1 MKKNIMIFLSVIFIF
16 MISLT
21 KAKAYDNSN
30 VYIDYNNI
38 DFLSYIESIQE
49 QIDYVINDCDI
60 LYDDYMVRLNVID
73 TNNTTGQLLV
83 CYELNNQ
90 QTYNLGF
97 YSNRSGYTTSLKF
110 TNNGTINRRHYINNP
125 GYDFPFDIGTATS
138 SSDINFYSI
147 PNTTSKPYSSID
159 YFDSY
164 LDISNLS
171 FSLSGYILLYSTL
184 DLHYNNYN
192 EYTSHL
198 YVNSVEIGHGDVI
211 PLPFSQVEDPPEIN
225 FIAKYNIYHT
235 RMSLL
240 IDIESNIYTNQ
251 YSYDGLTWIDIPP
264 NSSMTLYFEKNGFII
279 ARIYDSER
287 DKIINSATF
296 NITQIQTFYNELDEI
311 NNKFDNEDL
320 TNPTGFMQM
329 INTFT
334 TDIGDSVAVITIL
347 STYTWNSLNGYIK
360 YFILSIG
367 FIVLIVALIKL
378 FLKGK

>member
-21 KAKAYDNSN
+21 KVHAYNSTN
-30 VYIDYNNI
+30 FYLNYNNET
-38 DFLSYIESIQE
+38 FLQNLETKIIPYFE
-49 QIDYVINDCDI
+49 DVKNDCSNYYNDYIIGVRNLDI
-60 LYDDYMVRLNVID
+60 TPSGNY
-73 TNNTTGQLLV
+73 QFV
-83 CYELNNQ
+83 CYSFDNLNKDL
-90 QTYNLGF
+90 YYF
-97 YSNRSGYTTSLKF
+97 NRSGYLKALTYAGTSYTINAREYNSLGVYMQNENWTNWYQLMQVYTETTNIYYIEDQYFQNSLKI
-110 TNNGTINRRHYINNP
+110 TPI
-125 GYDFPFDIGTATS
+125 
-138 SSDINFYSI
+138 
-147 PNTTSKPYSSID
+147 YSSVDFFYKD
-159 YFDSY
+159 YNS
-164 LDISNLS
+164 
-171 FSLSGYILLYSTL
+171 
-184 DLHYNNYN
+184 
-192 EYTSHL
+192 YTSHFF
-198 YVNSVEIGHGDVI
+198 VDNVEISDGEVI
-211 PLPFSQVEDPPEIN
+211 PFILNAAEVPPEIT
-225 FIAKYNIYHT
+225 FLAKYNIYYT

-251 YSYDGLTWIDIPP
+251 YSYDGITWIDIPQ
-264 NSSMTLYFEKNGFII
+264 NSSMTLYFEKNGYVI
-279 ARIYDSER
+279 ARIYDAER

-360 YFILSIG
+360 YFILSVC